1 MRKNKAMT
9 PERFFQAYREIYRE
23 WSLFLKHHSG
33 ESSPVPHSAIKTLQL
48 CHYVRTHPGC
58 SLSETAV
65 FMGITAGGA
74 SALVDSLYKK
84 GFLER
89 KNSETDRRRI
99 CLTVTPALEEL
110 MRKINSIF

>member
-1 MRKNKAMT
+1 MEPFPET
-9 PERFFQAYREIYRE
+9 PLRGKLPF
-23 WSLFLKHHSG
+23 
-33 ESSPVPHSAIKTLQL
+33 PHSAIKTLQL

-99 CLTVTPALEEL
+99 CLTVTPAREEL